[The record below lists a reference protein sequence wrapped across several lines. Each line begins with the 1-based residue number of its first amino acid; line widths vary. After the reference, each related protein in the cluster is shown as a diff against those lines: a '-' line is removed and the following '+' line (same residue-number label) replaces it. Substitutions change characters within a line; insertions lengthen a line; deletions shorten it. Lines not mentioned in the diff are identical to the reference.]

1 MIKALVVC
9 IGNNLVAD
17 DGVGHA
23 VYSALAKRLPAN
35 TRLKLLGL
43 GGMTLIG
50 EFRGEEL
57 LIVVDAV
64 QLGAYPG
71 TVHVLDWDKL
81 PPGGAAVS
89 CHGIGI
95 REALEVSQKLYPEV
109 TPKIVHLVGIEGSC
123 FDRLE
128 ESLSEEVEAAV
139 KTAAAAVLRLLAR
152 IRESADTPAVNQS
165 E

>member
-1 MIKALVVC
+1 MATALIVC

-23 VYSALAKRLPAN
+23 VYQSLAKRLPAN

-43 GGMTLIG
+43 GGMTLVG
-50 EFRGEEL
+50 EFRGEEH

-64 QLGAYPG
+64 QLGAHPG
-71 TVHVLDWDKL
+71 TVHVMDWNKL
-81 PPGGAAVS
+81 PSGGSPVS

-95 REALEVSQKLYPEV
+95 REALEVSRKLYPEV
-109 TPKIVHLVGIEGSC
+109 TPKTVHLVGIEGSC
-123 FDRLE
+123 FDRLGQG
-128 ESLSEEVEAAV
+128 LSEEVEAAV
-139 KTAAAAVLRLLAR
+139 KTAAAAVLRLLACGGNTV
-152 IRESADTPAVNQS
+152 DTAAAMQH